1 MFKSFRK
8 KGKSNKKG
16 SMLTLVLVIVAM
28 ALVFITSAVMIT
40 NSTRVRY
47 YDNVLSGQARLVST
61 AVAESFCSALEI
73 QEIKDEDFKNWC
85 GDDKTATF
93 SLDDVPGLGEGGT
106 TTTVK
111 FDESD
116 GYLLA
121 TFTTT
126 IGEKS
131 DGTYATENCTVYFK
145 KKPPVIKARNFKY
158 QLNVGDQAKL
168 GGLDI
173 GAGHDPGEDNM
184 CFFHGDTN
192 LTQNAGNTVYS
203 DIIATGKLM
212 FGNATEVKGQFI
224 FSGPDAGLGD
234 FTGQVKANNLYFISP
249 DGYAKGNINKDNVD
263 HWDFTGN
270 SALIYNFK
278 VDGKM
283 GQNQEVKNYAAM
295 SGSEID
301 TGRLGSASNNT
312 TYNYKSIQPTWNT
325 SAGDEEVVSKFNSYV
340 LERAKAALTVEEQF
354 AITDEQVEAKK
365 ATFFENV
372 PEPYKTTAKKVV
384 DTNGSYTTGT
394 ISWSQFC
401 SGTKGVCVINSQT
414 ISDGTKVQLNL
425 SNGPYIL
432 VVKSKLVIEKKAF
445 IECTNGSNDT
455 DENWLRIILLPG
467 AELDIGAD
475 ESEVG
480 GLKTADASKPH
491 CYVYGLKGT
500 SVIVASDGKYV
511 EGYFGLYGAG
521 SMFYLKGKPSN
532 FFGRVEATN
541 CETLNANNA
550 VMKWAPE
557 PMADVPPG
565 DFTPATSE
573 YEVVRFRFFY

>member
-8 KGKSNKKG
+8 KGKSNKQG

-28 ALVFITSAVMIT
+28 ALIFITSAVMIT

-73 QEIKDEDFKNWC
+73 QEITDQNLKDWAK
-85 GDDKTATF
+85 DDKTATF
-93 SLDDVPGLGEGGT
+93 TIDDVPGLGEGGT
-106 TTTVK
+106 KTTVA

-116 GYLLA
+116 GYILA
-121 TFTTT
+121 TFSTT

-131 DGTYATENCTVYFK
+131 DGTFATENCTVYFK
-145 KKPPVIKARNFKY
+145 KKPPVVKARNFKY
-158 QLNVGDQAKL
+158 QLNVGKKAAL

-173 GAGHDPGEDNM
+173 GVGHDPGTDNM

-192 LTQNAGNTVYS
+192 LTENAGNTVYS

-212 FGNATEVKGQFI
+212 FGNHTEVKGQFI
-224 FSGPDAGLGD
+224 FSGPDAGLGN

-249 DGYAKGNINKDNVD
+249 DGYSKGNINKDGID
-263 HWDFTGN
+263 HWDFTAN

-278 VDGKM
+278 LDGKM
-283 GQNQEVKNYAAM
+283 GQNQETKNYAAM
-295 SGSEID
+295 DNSEID
-301 TGRLGSASNNT
+301 TSRLGSASDSES
-312 TYNYKSIQPTWNT
+312 YNSKHVQATWNT
-325 SAGDEEVVSKFNSYV
+325 AAGDDEVISKFNEYV
-340 LERAKAALTVEEQF
+340 LERAKAALTEQEQF
-354 AITDEQVEAKK
+354 AITDDQVEAKK
-365 ATFFENV
+365 ATFFDNV
-372 PEPYKTTAKKVV
+372 PEPYKATAKKVV
-384 DTNGSYTTGT
+384 DSNGAVTSNT
-394 ISWSQFC
+394 ISWSSFC
-401 SGTKGVCVINSQT
+401 SGTKGVCYINSQK
-414 ISDGTKVQLNL
+414 IADGTKITLDL

-432 VVKSKLVIEKKAF
+432 VVKTKLVIEKKAM
-445 IECTNGSNDT
+445 IECINGDNNS

-467 AELDIGAD
+467 AELDIGD
-475 ESEVG
+475 NESEVG
-480 GLKTADASKPH
+480 GLKTADAVKPH

-500 SVIVASDGKYV
+500 QVIVASDGKYV
-511 EGYFGLYGAG
+511 EGYFGVYGEG
-521 SMFYLKGKPSN
+521 SKFYLKGKPTN

-550 VMKWAPE
+550 KMYWAPE

-573 YEVVRFRFFY
+573 YDVVRFRYFY

>member
-1 MFKSFRK
+1 MFKSLRK
-8 KGKSNKKG
+8 KGKSNKQG
-16 SMLTLVLVIVAM
+16 SMLTLVLVITAM

-73 QEIKDEDFKNWC
+73 QEIT
-85 GDDKTATF
+85 DDNLRDWAHDDRSATF
-93 SLDDVPGLGEGGT
+93 KIDNVPGLGEGGT
-106 TTTVK
+106 TTTVQ
-111 FDESD
+111 FDED
-116 GYLLA
+116 GGYILA
-121 TFTTT
+121 TFSTT

-131 DGTYATENCTVYFK
+131 DGTFATENCTVYFK
-145 KKPPVIKARNFKY
+145 RKPPVVKARNFKY
-158 QLNVGDQAKL
+158 QLNVGNKAAL

-173 GAGHDPGEDNM
+173 GVGHDPGTDNM

-192 LTQNAGNTVYS
+192 LTENAGNTVYS

-224 FSGPDAGLGD
+224 FSGPDAGLGN

-249 DGYAKGNINKDNVD
+249 DGYAKGNINKDGID
-263 HWDFTGN
+263 HWDFTAN

-295 SGSEID
+295 TGSEID
-301 TGRLGSASNNT
+301 TSRLGSATDST
-312 TYNYKSIQPTWNT
+312 SYNSRSIQSTWNT
-325 SAGDEEVVSKFNSYV
+325 STGDEEVTEKFNSYV
-340 LERAKAALTVEEQF
+340 LERAKAALTEAEQF
-354 AITDEQVEAKK
+354 AITDEQVAAKK
-365 ATFFENV
+365 DTFLDNV
-372 PEPYKTTAKKVV
+372 PEPYKKTAKDVINS
-384 DTNGSYTTGT
+384 NGSTTTNT
-394 ISWSQFC
+394 ITWNAFK
-401 SGTKGVCVINSQT
+401 SGTKGVCYINSQK
-414 ISDGTKVQLNL
+414 IADGTKITLDL
-425 SNGPYIL
+425 SKGPYIL
-432 VVKSKLVIEKKAF
+432 VVKSKLVIEKKAV
-445 IECTNGSNDT
+445 IECVNGDNNS

-467 AELDIGAD
+467 AELDIGD
-475 ESEVG
+475 NESEVG
-480 GLKTADASKPH
+480 GLKTADSVKPH

-511 EGYFGLYGAG
+511 EGYFGLYGEG
-521 SMFYLKGKPSN
+521 SLFYLKGKPNN

-550 VMKWAPE
+550 EMKWAPE
-557 PMADVPPG
+557 PMDDVPPG
-565 DFTPATSE
+565 DFTPAVSE
-573 YEVVRFRFFY
+573 YEVARFRFFY